1 MIRKTLW
8 LSPVVHE
15 AGLLV
20 LALEEEELYLMSEAV
35 DLGHQ
40 PRLGAVSHL
49 PAPSTLLA
57 LVSLT
62 LATVISTS

>member
-1 MIRKTLW
+1 MILKTLW

-20 LALEEEELYLMSEAV
+20 LALEEEELYLVSEAV

-40 PRLGAVSHL
+40 PRLGAVRHL
-49 PAPSTLLA
+49 PAPAHS
-57 LVSLT
+57 
-62 LATVISTS
+62 

>member
-1 MIRKTLW
+1 MLNDYMIVAAM

-20 LALEEEELYLMSEAV
+20 LALEEEELYLVSEAV

-40 PRLGAVSHL
+40 PRLGAVRHL
-49 PAPSTLLA
+49 PAPAHS
-57 LVSLT
+57 
-62 LATVISTS
+62 